1 MGSRAT
7 DIPPTTG
14 AGAGGPAPD
23 DDFAGVLFDVF
34 AGRCTSREALGH
46 ITGRWGVLALAALSE
61 GTYRFNALRRRVD
74 GVSEKMLAQTLQAL
88 ERDGFV
94 LRKAEPTIPP
104 RVEYSLTPLGR
115 QAAERLLGVIEWLES
130 AMPQVMAAQARS
142 TRRSP
147 PGERFIASVPPRFPL
162 SRRLINVSRTE
173 RMSVDEV
180 RTMRCVRT

>member
-1 MGSRAT
+1 MDSRAT
-7 DIPPTTG
+7 NGSPT
-14 AGAGGPAPD
+14 PACD
-23 DDFAGVLFDVF
+23 GEAVRDAYGDVVFDVF

-46 ITGRWGVLALAALSE
+46 ITGRWGILALGALSE

-115 QAAERLLGVIEWLES
+115 QAAERLLGVIEWLEAS
-130 AMPQVMAAQARS
+130 MPEVTAARARY
-142 TRRSP
+142 
-147 PGERFIASVPPRFPL
+147 
-162 SRRLINVSRTE
+162 
-173 RMSVDEV
+173 DEAKADEKGP
-180 RTMRCVRT
+180 